1 MMLSSGPV
9 EEGLRSRSDPHRSR
23 SSQAALLYTGE
34 VPAEQPVPTD
44 DGSQLHRPGPL
55 RWLGYALGAG
65 LPERHRAWVL
75 HDTTTSTWG
84 QRHVLRA
91 VVQMAVPI
99 ALVLLL
105 VPGPFWIRGMTALGG
120 LLLGLI
126 FSVAYMTATTENR
139 VKKAGFPPGTAQAVR
154 DQASVGRTAAEQER
168 RRAAAE
174 KRAARYRQRQGR

>member
-1 MMLSSGPV
+1 MPV
-9 EEGLRSRSDPHRSR
+9 E
-23 SSQAALLYTGE
+23 Q
-34 VPAEQPVPTD
+34 PAPTD
-44 DGSQLHRPGPL
+44 DGSRLHRPGPL

-126 FSVAYMTATTENR
+126 FSVAYMTETTENR

>member
-1 MMLSSGPV
+1 MPV
-9 EEGLRSRSDPHRSR
+9 EDLP
-23 SSQAALLYTGE
+23 
-34 VPAEQPVPTD
+34 PAD
-44 DGSQLHRPGPL
+44 DGTRLHRPGPL
-55 RWLGYALGAG
+55 RWLGYAMGAG
-65 LPERHRAWVL
+65 LPARHRAWVL

-84 QRHVLRA
+84 QRHLARA
-91 VVQMAVPI
+91 LVQMAVPI

-126 FSVAYMTATTENR
+126 FSFAYMPETTENR

-154 DQASVGRTAAEQER
+154 DQAEQGRTAAESER
-168 RRAAAE
+168 RRTAAE